1 MDDGGE
7 KLIKELEGE
16 FGVIFSKIKEE
27 LNMVRSN
34 RPSVAI
40 LENIKVNVYDQWM
53 TVQQLGSLSV
63 QPPKDI
69 LITIWDKNAVGAI
82 MKAIEDAK
90 IGLSVSNDGNV
101 IRASL
106 PVLTDERKQELA
118 KLVKKISENYRIQVR
133 ARRDEAMKK
142 VRVAEDSGEVNE
154 DQEFKL
160 KEKIQKQVDEA
171 NKKIEDL
178 VEKKLSELAG

>member
-133 ARRDEAMKK
+133 ARRDEAMRK
-142 VRVAEDSGEVNE
+142 VKAAEDSGDVNE

>member
-1 MDDGGE
+1 MFDTE
-7 KLIKELEGE
+7 K
-16 FGVIFSKIKEE
+16 FSKDFEGGLRAIADKLKED
-27 LNMVRSN
+27 LRMIRSN
-34 RPSVAI
+34 RPSVEL

-118 KLVKKISENYRIQVR
+118 KFVKKISENYRIQVR

-142 VRVAEDSGEVNE
+142 VKAAEESGEVNE

-171 NKKIEDL
+171 NKKIEEII
-178 VEKKLSELAG
+178 EKKLAELAG